1 VDRLKI
7 LNKMKL
13 GQKMMVLTVSFLI
26 FIAIIGVTSIVK
38 LSDLN
43 SKIIELNDER
53 LTPIIEL
60 ANLKTDVDAIRY
72 DANSLRDETDGSV
85 ITTTKANIEKLQT
98 SVSKALE
105 KYSSDSDFKTL
116 IADYKSFIEDKDAFI
131 TENETQ
137 ASARALGEQGNGNKM
152 TGPPAAMTNFESIR
166 EVLIKDFDK
175 VIEKHASEAKTTYE
189 SSKVVYQNTRT
200 ILIVIIGASTLISI
214 ILSIVIIR
222 AVTVP
227 VRRVTSK
234 LKEINESNGDLTQRI
249 NYASKDEIG
258 DLSKNFDL
266 FMDKLQGIIKDV
278 AVSADTISISSDQL
292 NASTTTSTE
301 SLEEIA
307 RTVMEISS
315 STADGAAA
323 AEETTAS
330 LIEAASFSEATST
343 ASKNTTSNSRKA
355 KEAAEDGEV
364 KVNEIVSS
372 ITEIAKSSKE
382 VSSIINDLDNS
393 SKKIG
398 DIIKIITSI
407 SEQTNL
413 LALNAAI
420 EAARAGE
427 AGKGFNVVSDEIR
440 KLADESNN
448 AAREIAELVKDN
460 QVKSASAVESVS
472 QVESKV
478 ALGVAK
484 ATEVSETIQNIID
497 NIQSIAAEIEQID
510 NANEQQARSTKEIEK
525 AIGNLASTSNDIA
538 GRTENMSASIEEQ
551 LSAMSE
557 IERTTDELFEMSKK
571 LKEITSGF
579 RV

>member
-1 VDRLKI
+1 MKI
-7 LNKMKL
+7 LNRLKL
-13 GQKMMVLTVSFLI
+13 GQKMMVLTISFLF
-26 FIAIIGVTSIVK
+26 FIAVIGGASIMK

-60 ANLKTDVDAIRY
+60 ENLKTDVDAIRY
-72 DANSLRDETDGSV
+72 DANSLRDETDGSA

-105 KYSSDSDFKTL
+105 KYSSDADFKTL
-116 IADYKSFIEDKDAFI
+116 IADYKTFIEDKDAFI

-137 ASARALGEQGNGNKM
+137 ASARALGEQGNKM

-166 EVLIKDFDK
+166 EILVKDFDK
-175 VIEKHASEAKTTYE
+175 IIDKHATEAKTTYE

-200 ILIVIIGASTLISI
+200 ILIVIIGASALISI

-234 LKEINESNGDLTQRI
+234 LKDINESNGDLTQRI

-278 AVSADTISISSDQL
+278 AVSADTISTSSDQL
-292 NASTTTSTE
+292 NVATTTSTE
-301 SLEEIA
+301 SLEEIS

-343 ASKNTTSNSRKA
+343 ASKNTTNNSRKA
-355 KEAAEDGEV
+355 KEAAEDGEN

-497 NIQSIAAEIEQID
+497 NIQSIATEIEQID

-525 AIGNLASTSNDIA
+525 AIGNLAATSNDIA

>member
-1 VDRLKI
+1 MKI

-60 ANLKTDVDAIRY
+60 ENLKTDVDAIRY

-98 SVSKALE
+98 SVSEALD

-116 IADYKSFIEDKDAFI
+116 IADYKSFIEDKAAFI
-131 TENETQ
+131 TENEKQ
-137 ASARALGEQGNGNKM
+137 ASERVLGQQGAQGDKAQ
-152 TGPPAAMTNFESIR
+152 GPPTAMTNFESIR
-166 EVLIKDFDK
+166 EILIKDFDK
-175 VIEKHASEAKTTYE
+175 VIDKHAAEAKTTYE
-189 SSKVVYQNTRT
+189 SSKVVYQNTKT
-200 ILIVIIGASTLISI
+200 VLIVIIGASALISI
-214 ILSIVIIR
+214 ILSLVIIR

-234 LKEINESNGDLTQRI
+234 LKDINESNGDLTQRI

-278 AVSADTISISSDQL
+278 AISADTISTSSDQL
-292 NASTTTSTE
+292 SVATTTSTE
-301 SLEEIA
+301 SLEEIS

-330 LIEAASFSEATST
+330 LIEAASFSEATAT
-343 ASKNTTSNSRKA
+343 ASKNTTNNSRKA
-355 KEAAEDGEV
+355 KEAAEDGEN

-497 NIQSIAAEIEQID
+497 NIQSIATEIEQID

>member
-1 VDRLKI
+1 
-7 LNKMKL
+7 
-13 GQKMMVLTVSFLI
+13 MMVLTISFLF
-26 FIAIIGVTSIVK
+26 FIAVIGGASIMK

-60 ANLKTDVDAIRY
+60 ENLKTDVDAIRY
-72 DANSLRDETDGSV
+72 DANSLRDETDGSA

-105 KYSSDSDFKTL
+105 KYSSDADFKTL
-116 IADYKSFIEDKDAFI
+116 IADYKTFIEDKDAFI

-137 ASARALGEQGNGNKM
+137 ASARALGEQGNKM

-166 EVLIKDFDK
+166 EILVKDFDK
-175 VIEKHASEAKTTYE
+175 IIDKHATEAKTTYE

-200 ILIVIIGASTLISI
+200 ILIVIIGASALISI

-234 LKEINESNGDLTQRI
+234 LKDINESNGDLTQRI

-278 AVSADTISISSDQL
+278 AVSADTISTSSDQL
-292 NASTTTSTE
+292 NVATTTSTE
-301 SLEEIA
+301 SLEEIS

-343 ASKNTTSNSRKA
+343 ASKNTTNNSRKA
-355 KEAAEDGEV
+355 KEAAEDGEN

-497 NIQSIAAEIEQID
+497 NIQSIATEIEQID

-525 AIGNLASTSNDIA
+525 AIGNLAATSNDIA